1 MKYVYPAIFEEAQE
15 GGYIVTFPDI
25 GGATEGD
32 TIEDALAMAEDALC
46 FALACME
53 DDHDKVPTPTSP
65 FQIELKERQF
75 ISLVKANTN
84 TYRAMTAKTTDKT
97 KQKIA

>member
-1 MKYVYPAIFEEAQE
+1 MKYIYPAIFEEAQE

-25 GGATEGD
+25 GGATEGA

-46 FALACME
+46 FALVCME
-53 DDHDKVPTPTSP
+53 DDHDKIPTPTSP
-65 FQIELKERQF
+65 FQIKLKERQF

-84 TYRAMTAKTTDKT
+84 SYRATMAKTTGET
-97 KQKIA
+97 NQKIA

>member
-32 TIEDALAMAEDALC
+32 TLED
-46 FALACME
+46 ALACME
-53 DDHDKVPTPTSP
+53 DDHDKIPTPTSP

-84 TYRAMTAKTTDKT
+84 TYRAMAAKATDKT

>member
-32 TIEDALAMAEDALC
+32 TIEEALAMAEDALSL
-46 FALACME
+46 ALVAME
-53 DDHDKVPTPTSP
+53 DDHDKIPAPTSP
-65 FQIELKERQF
+65 FQIQLKEKQF
-75 ISLVKANTN
+75 VSLVKANTN
-84 TYRAMTAKTTDKT
+84 AYRAMMPGSKGNEE
-97 KQKIA
+97 QKIA